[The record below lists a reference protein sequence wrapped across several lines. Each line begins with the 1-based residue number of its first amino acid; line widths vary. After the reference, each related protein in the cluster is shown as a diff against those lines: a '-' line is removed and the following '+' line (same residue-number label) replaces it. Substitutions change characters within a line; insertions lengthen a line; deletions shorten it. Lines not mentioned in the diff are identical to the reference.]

1 MSTGNA
7 APIEQLP
14 DEVLF
19 DILLRLD
26 IPELHALS
34 QVTPDKVLAILMPTR
49 HPIVSAD
56 LQQILISMKSAFV
69 NTVRP
74 E

>member
-1 MSTGNA
+1 MNNESHM
-7 APIEQLP
+7 EQLP

-34 QVTPDKVLAILMPTR
+34 FVTPHISLGKDMYTNPT
-49 HPIVSAD
+49 
-56 LQQILISMKSAFV
+56 
-69 NTVRP
+69 
-74 E
+74 